1 MIKVQEVLTVVK
13 VAVQQEKVQREKL
26 MKYLKQRSQKK
37 AKKEEKKKK
46 SAHDK
51 GKQNGSQPA
60 KLKEETLNDFLKKKD
75 LKKWHYVIDM
85 VSPEDIEAIDI
96 LITQR

>member
-1 MIKVQEVLTVVK
+1 MLAVVK
-13 VAVQQEKVQREKL
+13 VAVQQETVQREKL
-26 MKYLKQRSQKK
+26 KMKYLKQRSQKK
-37 AKKEEKKKK
+37 AKKEVKKKK

-60 KLKEETLNDFLKKKD
+60 KPKEETLNDFLKKKD